1 MNITSDKLCGL
12 ALLVI
17 FVLAVVQIYY
27 YISAKPTVIEE
38 KFTEHMNPNLL
49 THQIENLA
57 SKPGDPPVIQYY
69 IKENRFAKDA
79 DLCPRLE
86 DTLISDPG
94 LNCGPKMNWQTLAL
108 PGANNVYGDMIWNKT
123 SPKMVLESN
132 CMNCNQSRDYNG
144 PVGVPSNIIGDGP
157 SGIAS
162 DYTSSLNAIGT
173 PGALSD
179 QYLISSPENL
189 EKFINLDRDRNGNG
203 NENGNKTCQ

>member
-38 KFTEHMNPNLL
+38 KFTEHMNPSLL
-49 THQIENLA
+49 THQVENLA
-57 SKPGDPPVIQYY
+57 SKPGLEPVIQYY
-69 IKENRFAKDA
+69 IKENRFSTSE
-79 DLCPRLE
+79 DLSPRLE
-86 DTLISDPG
+86 ETLISDPG

-108 PGANNVYGDMIWNKT
+108 PGANNVYGDMIWNTT

-144 PVGVPSNIIGDGP
+144 PAGVPSLVGIP
-157 SGIAS
+157 CGIAS
-162 DYTSSLNAIGT
+162 DYTSQLNEIGV

-189 EKFINLDRDRNGNG
+189 EKFINLDRDRNG
-203 NENGNKTCQ
+203 K